1 MLKSRRIFSLGMLG
15 ALSLALAGC
24 GGGGIK
30 DALGYSKDAPDE
42 FSVVTKAP
50 LVIPPEFSLR
60 PPQPGAPRPQEA
72 NMQPSARAQA
82 ALTGEEAAAA
92 SGATSSGEQALLA
105 ETGAAEADPNIRA
118 VVNNETRTLVEKN
131 AKLTDDILFWQQKTP
146 PDERLVDAAAEKKRV
161 EQNEAQGKP
170 VTEGDT
176 PSRAPEK
183 PGFFSGLW
191 SSIF

>member
-118 VVNNETRTLVEKN
+118 VVNNETRTLVEKD

>member
-1 MLKSRRIFSLGMLG
+1 
-15 ALSLALAGC
+15 
-24 GGGGIK
+24 
-30 DALGYSKDAPDE
+30 
-42 FSVVTKAP
+42 
-50 LVIPPEFSLR
+50 
-60 PPQPGAPRPQEA
+60 
-72 NMQPSARAQA
+72 MQPSARAQA

-118 VVNNETRTLVEKN
+118 VVNNETRTLVEKD